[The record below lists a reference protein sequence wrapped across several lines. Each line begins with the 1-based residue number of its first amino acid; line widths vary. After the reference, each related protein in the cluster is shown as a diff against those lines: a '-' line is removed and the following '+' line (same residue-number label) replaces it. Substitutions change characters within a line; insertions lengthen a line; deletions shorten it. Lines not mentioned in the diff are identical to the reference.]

1 MIRSPA
7 PLLALILLAGCA
19 EDRSGYPSLAP
30 RPVEKAG
37 FEEPERAPVTVA
49 PDPALD
55 TQVAEVGDKLTK
67 IAAGFDRDAA
77 NAARFASA
85 AKAQPVG
92 SEAWLSAQS
101 ALATLDDWRAQT
113 SAQVS
118 DIESL
123 ALNRAATLKPAYPA
137 LDALQERAH
146 AEADRQAA
154 TIQRLQNQLPAA

>member
-7 PLLALILLAGCA
+7 PLLALVLLAGCA
-19 EDRSGYPSLAP
+19 EDRAGYPSLAP

-37 FEEPERAPVTVA
+37 FEEPERAPVAVA

-55 TQVAEVGDKLTK
+55 AQVAQIGGKLAQ

-77 NAARFASA
+77 NATRLASA
-85 AKAQPVG
+85 AKGQPVG

-118 DIESL
+118 DIEQL
-123 ALNRAATLKPAYPA
+123 ALNRAAALQPAYPA
-137 LDALQERAH
+137 LEALQARAQ
-146 AEADRQAA
+146 AEADRQAG
-154 TIQRLQNQLPAA
+154 TIRRLQDQLPAT